1 MRREFWLAPL
11 LAIGALVV
19 NVIVSI
25 GVVWVY
31 STFIE
36 TGHNM
41 AFYEAWAQSAAP
53 VSSVVAGIPIMFAAA
68 WMAARACAPRGFA
81 AGVAVAVTYLVIDT
95 AAIVATGALGSLGM
109 LVAVSYVTKLG
120 AAALGAWL
128 GSRRSA

>member
-1 MRREFWLAPL
+1 MRREFWLVPL

-31 STFIE
+31 SVFIE
-36 TGHNM
+36 PGHDM
-41 AFYEAWAQSAAP
+41 AFYEAFAQNAAP
-53 VSSVVAGIPIMFAAA
+53 VSSVIAGMPIMFAAA
-68 WMAARACAPRGFA
+68 WIAARACAPRGFA
-81 AGVAVAVTYLVIDT
+81 AGVGVAVTYLVIDT

-109 LVAVSYVTKLG
+109 LVAISYVTKLT

-128 GSRRSA
+128 GSRKA